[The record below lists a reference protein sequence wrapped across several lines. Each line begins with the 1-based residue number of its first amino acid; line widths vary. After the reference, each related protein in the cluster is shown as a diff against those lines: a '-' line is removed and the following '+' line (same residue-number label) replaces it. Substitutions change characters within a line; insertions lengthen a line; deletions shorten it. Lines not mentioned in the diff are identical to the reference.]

1 MLTKLRIKNFKAW
14 KDTGD
19 VRLAPLT
26 VLFGTNS
33 SGKSSVGHL
42 LLALKQTAASADRR
56 RALHTGDETS
66 LIDLATFIE
75 CLHGH
80 DRKAQ
85 LDFTLD
91 WQLRAPLEVK
101 NPLEQTQVFSGT
113 HLLLNSTLAASAQ
126 NQPVVRRLHYE
137 LHNEHA
143 DAEPQLSATLTQSVE
158 GKVQLDAHPYR
169 LLHAD
174 GRKWP
179 LEAPEK
185 FYRIS
190 DRSLAR
196 YKNADF
202 LTAFALEIE
211 SSLAGLSYLGPLRE
225 HPHRTYGWSGNTPED
240 VGAKGEYAIACILAA
255 EAAKRKLNRGY
266 KKKMQPFAAFI
277 ASWLVDLGV
286 IESFAVRPTAV
297 GRKDYEVKVKTRGAL
312 TEVGLPDVGFGV
324 SQVLPAL
331 VQAFYCPEGS
341 TVWMEQPEI
350 HLHPQVQAELA
361 DAFICAVRSYE
372 HGRPRSVQLIVE
384 THSEHFL
391 NRLQRRIAEEAIAPS
406 EVAIYFAKANP
417 GGASLEELAVNEFG
431 DITNWPD
438 HFFGDEMG
446 DIVARTE
453 AAARR
458 RAKGSAQ

>member
-1 MLTKLRIKNFKAW
+1 M
-14 KDTGD
+14 
-19 VRLAPLT
+19 
-26 VLFGTNS
+26 
-33 SGKSSVGHL
+33 HL
-42 LLALKQTAASADRR
+42 Q
-56 RALHTGDETS
+56 
-66 LIDLATFIE
+66 
-75 CLHGH
+75 
-80 DRKAQ
+80 AQ
-85 LDFTLD
+85 
-91 WQLRAPLEVK
+91 
-101 NPLEQTQVFSGT
+101 
-113 HLLLNSTLAASAQ
+113 
-126 NQPVVRRLHYE
+126 
-137 LHNEHA
+137 
-143 DAEPQLSATLTQSVE
+143 
-158 GKVQLDAHPYR
+158 PYR
-169 LLHAD
+169 LVHAD

-179 LEAPEK
+179 LEPPEK

-202 LTAFALEIE
+202 LAAFALEIE

-255 EAAKRKLNRGY
+255 EAAKRRLNRGY
-266 KKKMQPFAAFI
+266 KKKTQSFAAFI

-286 IESFAVRPTAV
+286 IESFQVRPTAA
-297 GRKDYEVKVKTRGAL
+297 GRKDYEVKVKTRGGL

-341 TVWMEQPEI
+341 IVWMEQPEI

-361 DAFICAVRSYE
+361 DAFISAVRSYE
-372 HGRPRSVQLIVE
+372 HGAPRSVQLIIE

-391 NRLQRRIAEEAIAPS
+391 NRLQRRIAEEHIAPN
-406 EVAIYFAKANP
+406 EVAIYFAKASPN
-417 GGASLEELAVNEFG
+417 GAELEELAVNEFG

-438 HFFGDEMG
+438 NFFGDEMG

-453 AAARR
+453 AASRR
-458 RAKGSAQ
+458 RAERGAQ